1 MSKEVF
7 DVAIL
12 GGGPAGY
19 VCAHA
24 VYLEKGLLAVA
35 GKACKMS
42 DRFCNRAQ
50 QQLWLPRA
58 FYAVPS
64 QRRSYVWCGPIAKVC
79 KDKKQDQLLTKLA
92 SL

>member
-58 FYAVPS
+58 FYAVPRIFFILPHDLLKLKMFKQKYP
-64 QRRSYVWCGPIAKVC
+64 QRKVNE
-79 KDKKQDQLLTKLA
+79 
-92 SL
+92 S